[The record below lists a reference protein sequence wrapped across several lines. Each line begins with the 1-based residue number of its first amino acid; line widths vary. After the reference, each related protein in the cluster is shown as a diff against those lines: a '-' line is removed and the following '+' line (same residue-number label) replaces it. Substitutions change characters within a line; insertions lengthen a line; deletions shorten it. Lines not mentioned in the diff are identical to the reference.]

1 VLLGQSLCPFL
12 EYTWQDLRVFALAQN
27 VRLGTTNCE
36 YNHGWFAVF
45 QLPSLKPVL
54 DFKGCG

>member
-1 VLLGQSLCPFL
+1 MRR
-12 EYTWQDLRVFALAQN
+12 ELRVFALAQN
-27 VRLGTTNCE
+27 VRLDTICRE

-45 QLPSLKPVL
+45 QLPSLQPVL